1 MDLEAGIYNISLCD
15 DNSYYGT
22 VFLNDDEKKI
32 EIGSNDFG
40 FTDDI
45 QIKVND
51 REYLVSAVITKV

>member
-1 MDLEAGIYNISLCD
+1 MDLEAGIYNISLCG

>member
-1 MDLEAGIYNISLCD
+1 MDLEAGIYNISLCG

-22 VFLNDDEKKI
+22 VFLNDDEKKLKL
-32 EIGSNDFG
+32 DLG

>member
-1 MDLEAGIYNISLCD
+1 MDLEAGIYNISLCG

-22 VFLNDDEKKI
+22 VFLNDDEKI

-40 FTDDI
+40 FIDDI

>member
-1 MDLEAGIYNISLCD
+1 MDLEAGIYNISLCG

-22 VFLNDDEKKI
+22 CFLMMMKKI

-40 FTDDI
+40 FIDDI

>member
-1 MDLEAGIYNISLCD
+1 MMM
-15 DNSYYGT
+15 
-22 VFLNDDEKKI
+22 KKI

-51 REYLVSAVITKV
+51 RVYLVSAVITKV

>member
-1 MDLEAGIYNISLCD
+1 MGLW
-15 DNSYYGT
+15 
-22 VFLNDDEKKI
+22 FLMMMKKI

-40 FTDDI
+40 FTDDT

>member
-1 MDLEAGIYNISLCD
+1 MMM
-15 DNSYYGT
+15 
-22 VFLNDDEKKI
+22 KKI

-51 REYLVSAVITKV
+51 REYLVNIMCKKLCLE

>member
-1 MDLEAGIYNISLCD
+1 MLEYIILVYVVIIHIMGLC
-15 DNSYYGT
+15 
-22 VFLNDDEKKI
+22 FLMMMKKI

-40 FTDDI
+40 FTDDT

>member
-1 MDLEAGIYNISLCD
+1 MDLEAGIYNISLCG

-22 VFLNDDEKKI
+22 VFLNDDEK
-32 EIGSNDFG
+32 IGSNDFG